1 MPVQVSSQQRQS
13 SVTKRLIGAL
23 PTIRSRYGVKR
34 IGIFGSF
41 AQGEQTRKSDVDVLV
56 EFLPG
61 EETFQ
66 NFIQLVDFLEALFK
80 RNVDLLTE
88 PSLSPLL
95 RPYIEED
102 VIWVEG

>member
-1 MPVQVSSQQRQS
+1 MPVQVSSHLYKSPIIR
-13 SVTKRLIGAL
+13 RLREAL
-23 PTIRSRYGVKR
+23 PTIHSHHGVKR

-41 AQGEQTRKSDVDVLV
+41 VRGEQTRKSDVDVLV

-66 NFIQLVDFLEALFK
+66 NFIQLADFLETIFK

-88 PSLSPLL
+88 PSLSDLL
-95 RPYIEED
+95 RPYIEKD

>member
-1 MPVQVSSQQRQS
+1 MPVQISSHRHKS
-13 SVTKRLIGAL
+13 PIIKRLREAL
-23 PTIRSRYGVKR
+23 PAICSNYGVKR

-41 AQGEQTRKSDVDVLV
+41 ARGEQTRKSDVDVLV

-66 NFIQLVDFLEALFK
+66 NFIRLSDFLEALFK

-88 PSLSPLL
+88 PSLSDLL
-95 RPYIEED
+95 RPYIEKD
-102 VIWVEG
+102 VIWIEG